1 MWGISSIECYDGD
14 FLDVFFMTTI
24 SSSCHFQ
31 REICGL
37 HTWTKHYLTRVEI
50 WCDNQ
55 KFLSQPWFVRVCV
68 WCNKLRTAVWLTC
81 IWQEIDVRRQ
91 IFRLASSGMTLFVY
105 MLRPLCLLVL
115 IIFKS
120 HGSKLHNYYLDE
132 CYSWNLFE
140 TQFSLRPSIFSAT
153 SEYNCPR
160 PVNFFFGPGCK
171 HLCLLCPPDPWN
183 LPEIYSVNVVL
194 FGIKDL

>member
-1 MWGISSIECYDGD
+1 MIRSWESSIESHLSNGV
-14 FLDVFFMTTI
+14 DVGYFKYWMLRLGLFRRFFMTTI

-55 KFLSQPWFVRVCV
+55 KFLPQPWFVCVCVCV
-68 WCNKLRTAVWLTC
+68 WCNKLRAVVWLTC
-81 IWQEIDVRRQ
+81 IWQETDVRRQ

-105 MLRPLCLLVL
+105 MLRPLCPLVL
-115 IIFKS
+115 IVFKS
-120 HGSKLHNYYLDE
+120 HGSKLHNNLDE

-160 PVNFFFGPGCK
+160 PVNFF
-171 HLCLLCPPDPWN
+171 
-183 LPEIYSVNVVL
+183 SVPAVNTCVYYAR
-194 FGIKDL
+194 